1 MPIFLPINADLRRV
15 GDEGRQGTFDFMKEF
30 FGLMRGGIS
39 VARLVLVLI
48 FVASWSLQAQT
59 APPEQ
64 QGPPIIKSI
73 EIQYVGPQTI
83 ARDKILAQ
91 MQSKPGRPYSESLVE
106 QDIKALYKTGQ
117 LQNVRIFGQAEG
129 NGVKV
134 MVVLQTRSFVNE
146 IAIEGAERISAKSLR
161 KKIDLK
167 INGPLSEEELQ
178 KARDK
183 IVEAY
188 QAKGFTDVDVKYKV
202 DTDEARGTSRV
213 VFTIAE
219 GSKGAVSAIRF
230 EGNTKFGD
238 RILRKQMKTKGKT
251 FYSFLDKSGRL
262 DETQLEQDINAVKEY
277 YQDHGYIDVEEKEV
291 RRERAR
297 GKRTLVVVLVEG
309 PIYRV
314 GKIQITGTKAASE
327 QKVRALLKMKEGGI
341 YSPKQIRDDSKKIA
355 DAYGSGGFV
364 DLRVTP
370 TGGPAGEGRID
381 VHYQIPEGRP

>member
-15 GDEGRQGTFDFMKEF
+15 GDEGHQGTFDVMKEF

-48 FVASWSLQAQT
+48 FAASWSLQAQT

-83 ARDKILAQ
+83 AREKILAQ

-129 NGVKV
+129 DGVKV

-167 INGPLSEEELQ
+167 
-178 KARDK
+178 
-183 IVEAY
+183 
-188 QAKGFTDVDVKYKV
+188 FH
-202 DTDEARGTSRV
+202 SRV
-213 VFTIAE
+213 
-219 GSKGAVSAIRF
+219 AVCGDIR
-230 EGNTKFGD
+230 TS
-238 RILRKQMKTKGKT
+238 L
-251 FYSFLDKSGRL
+251 
-262 DETQLEQDINAVKEY
+262 
-277 YQDHGYIDVEEKEV
+277 
-291 RRERAR
+291 
-297 GKRTLVVVLVEG
+297 
-309 PIYRV
+309 
-314 GKIQITGTKAASE
+314 
-327 QKVRALLKMKEGGI
+327 
-341 YSPKQIRDDSKKIA
+341 
-355 DAYGSGGFV
+355 
-364 DLRVTP
+364 
-370 TGGPAGEGRID
+370 
-381 VHYQIPEGRP
+381 